1 MNLHLFRKKNKE
13 EIRLAFVLLFC
24 LHPMFLFAQTT
35 MLNLNE
41 AISLA
46 HSRSYEAMLARLN
59 FISQYWSYRSFRA
72 ELLPSVNLSGGLLQF
87 DRSMVEA
94 RDHETGR
101 ISYVENNSLKNSLSL
116 SIDQNIAPLGG
127 KLSLQSYL
135 YRLDQFSYNSKIY
148 NSQPLRLSYTQP
160 LRTYN
165 SLKWKKK
172 TAPLKYEKAKRAYLE
187 AMEGVTLQVVQLF
200 FGVLSAQSAY
210 QQSLRN
216 LQDRQHLFDIAKKRH
231 ELGTVSKSEILQLEL
246 SLLNAQMEVRN
257 NSILLNDENF
267 RLFSYLRIYDYGE
280 TELVPPYSVP
290 DVIISSDDVIA
301 RALQNSTHSLAQQVT
316 LLEAQQVLAQA
327 KANKGIQVQLNSELA
342 MNQTSSSFKGAYR
355 NMRDNE
361 IVGLS
366 VQLPIFDWG
375 VSKGRVKMAQAD
387 LEVTKTQLDQAH
399 EEYLQ
404 SLRTSVVQFNSQ
416 AEQCKNAQRAQDIAE
431 ERYNIMKMRFEAGG
445 VAVTDLNTAQQE
457 KENARASYLNQLKTY
472 WNKYYSLRKS
482 TLYDW
487 IRNRDLGADF
497 DEIVN

>member
-1 MNLHLFRKKNKE
+1 
-13 EIRLAFVLLFC
+13 
-24 LHPMFLFAQTT
+24 
-35 MLNLNE
+35 
-41 AISLA
+41 
-46 HSRSYEAMLARLN
+46 
-59 FISQYWSYRSFRA
+59 
-72 ELLPSVNLSGGLLQF
+72 
-87 DRSMVEA
+87 
-94 RDHETGR
+94 
-101 ISYVENNSLKNSLSL
+101 
-116 SIDQNIAPLGG
+116 
-127 KLSLQSYL
+127 
-135 YRLDQFSYNSKIY
+135 
-148 NSQPLRLSYTQP
+148 
-160 LRTYN
+160 
-165 SLKWKKK
+165 
-172 TAPLKYEKAKRAYLE
+172 
-187 AMEGVTLQVVQLF
+187 
-200 FGVLSAQSAY
+200 
-210 QQSLRN
+210 
-216 LQDRQHLFDIAKKRH
+216 
-231 ELGTVSKSEILQLEL
+231 
-246 SLLNAQMEVRN
+246 
-257 NSILLNDENF
+257 
-267 RLFSYLRIYDYGE
+267 
-280 TELVPPYSVP
+280 
-290 DVIISSDDVIA
+290 VIA